1 MRALRVSVRMRRL
14 PRKKMLSMTVP
25 GCCAGGSWAAKS
37 AEPRSSW
44 SPAAGTEVTFGESE
58 ESNLAERCE
67 DGDATAGVSKLTA
80 GTADASNNTIAANES
95 RTRVT
100 PNGKETLV

>member
-1 MRALRVSVRMRRL
+1 MRAFNVSVRTRRL
-14 PRKKMLSMTVP
+14 PRNRMLSITVP

-44 SPAAGTEVTFGESE
+44 SPAAEVTFGEAE